1 MPFISSDKN
10 IRGFVLNLLRSGQWE
25 IIRHAKHVIIRHTAK
40 GANKTVVIP
49 STPSDPRTFDNLSSI
64 KGVIPMS
71 KHNGQPPINPHGA
84 GWPST
89 TGGKSGGGRGS
100 NPPKGR

>member
-25 IIRHAKHVIIRHTAK
+25 IARHGKHVIIRHTAK

-49 STPSDPRTFDNLSSI
+49 STPSDPRTFDNFRRDYFRYLRQYLIQS
-64 KGVIPMS
+64 
-71 KHNGQPPINPHGA
+71 
-84 GWPST
+84 GWI
-89 TGGKSGGGRGS
+89 RVNS
-100 NPPKGR
+100 NPKVHTTLAA